1 MNPPEPFGSPR
12 PGTPGVVSLGHSM
25 TAGLKIAITGSVAL
39 ALAEWFS
46 AAILGLDDWP
56 SEWWPIGLVAGALGK
71 MAITHILVW
80 SPLLLAGGVLRWVCL
95 RGRPSRAPEP
105 LLWALFVIVA
115 GLIVVPTD
123 LYLAGLRSR
132 LITLAVYAGVLAS
145 AVIVYVAMRA
155 ARSRLGPK
163 RTRRIG
169 NVVTLLCTLIGA
181 ASGIA
186 LLRSPL
192 FDPAAYKIP
201 QAPPVRDAPDRPNV
215 LWIVLDTAR
224 ADRLSCYGF
233 STRTTPFLEE
243 WAAKSIVF
251 DRAIT
256 NGIWTVPSHASMF
269 TGRSVR
275 AHGVDY
281 PDHWLDEDIP
291 TVAEALQ
298 AGGYATAAFS
308 NNPWIS
314 PDTNLTKGFAE
325 YYNPYH
331 TGRMGRFSLEHL
343 CTKWGITPIVPWINP
358 DWGAGVTK
366 YLLGRWL
373 DAAGGRADPVFVFV
387 NYMEAHLPYR
397 IPKSYREMY
406 LTDHEVDRSYDLR
419 WLLHG
424 NLHRALNNRFNIQGG
439 DFLLPADR
447 EILKRQYVAA
457 LRYLDDRLR
466 EIIDLFEQRGL
477 LDNTLVI
484 ITGDHGEY
492 LDTHGMWSHVFLTYQ
507 DLVHVPLLVREPGR
521 QEGLRVAGPVQLS
534 DLYATVLNATLGIPP
549 TGPGHGSRDLIS
561 LARSAGSPRIAVTEY
576 GGPDH
581 DWIPEM
587 RRQRNL
593 EVDHRIQAQM
603 AVQDQRFKYIISN
616 DGRRELYDMAADPG
630 ELHNLLEAQPAKAQ
644 QLARQLQEWL
654 EAVPKYQSARS
665 QDAPELSP
673 EVLEQLRSLG
683 YVND

>member
-1 MNPPEPFGSPR
+1 MF
-12 PGTPGVVSLGHSM
+12 VV
-25 TAGLKIAITGSVAL
+25 T
-39 ALAEWFS
+39 
-46 AAILGLDDWP
+46 
-56 SEWWPIGLVAGALGK
+56 
-71 MAITHILVW
+71 
-80 SPLLLAGGVLRWVCL
+80 
-95 RGRPSRAPEP
+95 
-105 LLWALFVIVA
+105 A

-123 LYLAGLRSR
+123 LYLAGVRGR
-132 LITLAVYAGVLAS
+132 LITAAVCAGVLAS
-145 AVIVYVAMRA
+145 AVFMYVAMRA
-155 ARSRLGPK
+155 AGHKLGAKRS
-163 RTRRIG
+163 RRIG
-169 NVVTLLCTLIGA
+169 NVVTCLCAAVIL

-192 FDPAAYKIP
+192 FDPAAYQVP
-201 QAPPVRDAPDRPNV
+201 QAPPVRDAAGRPNV
-215 LWIVLDTAR
+215 LWIVLDTVR

-243 WAAKSIVF
+243 WAAKSLVF

-281 PDHWLDEDIP
+281 PDHWLDDDIL
-291 TVAEALQ
+291 TVADALR
-298 AGGYATAAFS
+298 ASGYSTAAFS

-314 PDTNLTKGFAE
+314 PDTNLTKGFEE
-325 YYNPYH
+325 YYNPYNI
-331 TGRMGRFSLEHL
+331 GRMGRFSLEYL

-373 DAAGGRADPVFVFV
+373 DATGERADPVFVFV

-406 LTDHEVDRSYDLR
+406 LTDKEVDRSYDLR
-419 WLLHG
+419 WRLHG
-424 NLHRALNNRFNIQGG
+424 NLHRALNKRFSIQGG

-447 EILKRQYVAA
+447 EILKRQYLAA
-457 LRYLDDRLR
+457 IRYLDDRLR
-466 EIIDLFEQRGL
+466 EIIELFEQRGL
-477 LDNTLVI
+477 LDNTLVV

-507 DLVHVPLLVREPGR
+507 DLVHVPLREPGR
-521 QEGLRVAGPVQLS
+521 QEGLRVAAPVQLS
-534 DLYATVLNATLGIPP
+534 DLYATVMNAALG
-549 TGPGHGSRDLIS
+549 TSQASPGFGSRDLIS
-561 LARSAGSPRIAVTEY
+561 LARSGGPPRVAVTEY

-587 RRQRNL
+587 RQQGDP
-593 EVDHRIQAQM
+593 EVDHRIQPQLAI
-603 AVQDQRFKYIISN
+603 QDQRFKYIISN
-616 DGRRELYDMAADPG
+616 DGRGELYDLAADPG
-630 ELHNLLEAQPAKAQ
+630 ELHNLLEAHPAKAQ

-665 QDAPELSP
+665 QAAPELSP

-683 YVND
+683 YVDD